1 MSVSSLPKETDIC
14 SIKEHL
20 QLQHRFD
27 CEEICGGE
35 WVRQCSGE
43 RNLKYLNSAALG
55 RDDDSILR
63 RCPLY
68 GTRHGCVAAGR
79 GLSRRA
85 TIKKEVSRPGSMA
98 QTGECGRRRRNR
110 RHS

>member
-27 CEEICGGE
+27 CEEICEGE

-55 RDDDSILR
+55 TDDDSILCR
-63 RCPLY
+63 RPLY
-68 GTRHGCVAAGR
+68 GTSHGCVAAGR
-79 GLSRRA
+79 GLSRLA
-85 TIKKEVSRPGSMA
+85 TIKEVSRPGSMA
-98 QTGECGRRRRNR
+98 RTGECGRRRRNR
-110 RHS
+110 RRI